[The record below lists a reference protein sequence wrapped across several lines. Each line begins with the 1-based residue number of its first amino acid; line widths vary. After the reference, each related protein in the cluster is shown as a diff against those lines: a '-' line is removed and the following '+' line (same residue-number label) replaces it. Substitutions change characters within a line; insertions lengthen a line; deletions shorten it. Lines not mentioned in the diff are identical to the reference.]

1 MATFLDATLGGQTF
15 TTPKLWPGFAC
26 SRQFELPDVPL
37 ANPSI
42 NTVAGKTV
50 VIGSGVTVHRHGR
63 LSGGF
68 NPTGTITFT
77 LYNPSNVA
85 VYTDVV
91 TVDGAGTYTTAMRIK
106 YGRLSADGHRRL
118 PLEGRSGGDSNNATA
133 ADNGQNE
140 NEVVAPASPD
150 AGCTTASFLAG
161 STTVV
166 GSAIPEDSAVLSGGY
181 NETGTITFTLN
192 VAEQHRSRYRDGAR

>member
-15 TTPKLWPGFAC
+15 TTPKPGQGLLVPGSLNF
-26 SRQFELPDVPL
+26 LDVPL

-42 NTVAGKTV
+42 NTVAGNSV
-50 VIGSGVTVHRHGR
+50 VIGSGVPLTDTAH

-91 TVDGAGTYTTAMRIK
+91 TVSGARDVHYGHGHQSGRLPADAHGDLPLVGSLTVATRTTVALRTTGSAMRQ
-106 YGRLSADGHRRL
+106 RL
-118 PLEGRSGGDSNNATA
+118 
-133 ADNGQNE
+133 
-140 NEVVAPASPD
+140 VAPFASPSLI
-150 AGCTTASFLAG
+150 TTASFR
-161 STTVV
+161 V
-166 GSAIPEDSAVLSGGY
+166 GGGAWKFGRFVGRVQRDWY
-181 NETGTITFTLN
+181 DHVHADCTG
-192 VAEQHRSRYRDGAR
+192 QHGGRHRDGDAQR